1 MNDRGSRPLDALSS
15 TVGNRG
21 LSWEGRVGA
30 DLALG
35 VAGISQLPFVDKC
48 PLPLG
53 LLAMGAP
60 RGDAR
65 LTLAD
70 GDLPY
75 TGVRELPVGNSEIG
89 EFTSRTVAAN
99 GSHGERTGVS
109 TSVGA

>member
-1 MNDRGSRPLDALSS
+1 M
-15 TVGNRG
+15 
-21 LSWEGRVGA
+21 ECKVGA

-35 VAGISQLPFVDKC
+35 VAGISQLPFVDGG
-48 PLPLG
+48 LPSAG

-65 LTLAD
+65 LMLAD

-75 TGVRELPVGNSEIG
+75 AGVRELPNGNSEIG

-99 GSHGERTGVS
+99 ASNGERTGVS

>member
-1 MNDRGSRPLDALSS
+1 MNDRGSRPPDALSS

-35 VAGISQLPFVDKC
+35 VAGISQLPFVDKG

-53 LLAMGAP
+53 LLAVGAP

-65 LTLAD
+65 LELAG

-75 TGVRELPVGNSEIG
+75 AEGR
-89 EFTSRTVAAN
+89 
-99 GSHGERTGVS
+99 
-109 TSVGA
+109 

>member
-1 MNDRGSRPLDALSS
+1 M
-15 TVGNRG
+15 
-21 LSWEGRVGA
+21 EGRVGA

-35 VAGISQLPFVDKC
+35 VAGISQLPFVDGG
-48 PLPLG
+48 LPSAG

-65 LTLAD
+65 LVLAD

-75 TGVRELPVGNSEIG
+75 AEGRELLAGNSEIG
-89 EFTSRTVAAN
+89 ESTSRTVAAYAAK
-99 GSHGERTGVS
+99 GERTTVS